1 MRRHTRGV
9 IVVVVQ
15 QTLVERKLEMS
26 VRRDKRFG
34 TWFYRKWV
42 RTPDGRK
49 VRIYGTPKADG
60 LPENRAGAEEAE
72 RRAIARVLETGDP
85 KPVVETKKEVPTVEE
100 FSKVFLATSAIINK
114 PSSVDSKE
122 QQLRFHIIPRLGKL
136 RLDQVTYAVIE
147 DFKLALAQTPINTG
161 KTYVG
166 MKQDNK
172 STKTLSGKTIN
183 NVLSV
188 LRRMLVV
195 ARKRGLIE
203 TVPDVEWLK
212 REHVDFDFPDFNE
225 AERLLAAAPAG
236 EWRTMIL
243 TALRTGM
250 RHGELIG
257 LRWEDVDLVAGR
269 ITVRQNVANGK
280 IGTPKSGKPR
290 EIPLGIEVRTA
301 LKELRHLR
309 GPLVFC
315 NLSGELYGT
324 VDTRLPLWRACKKA
338 ELRQVGWHAL
348 RHTFASHLVMRGASL
363 KAVQELLGHSSIQM
377 TMRYAHLA
385 PEVVH
390 ETVRLLD
397 APSAEWVPDGLGREW
412 AEKLKKSAN

>member
-1 MRRHTRGV
+1 MRARHRSV
-9 IVVVVQ
+9 IVILVQ

-34 TWFYRKWV
+34 TWFYRTWV
-42 RTPDGRK
+42 RTSDGRK
-49 VRIYGTPKADG
+49 VRIFGTPKADG
-60 LPENRAGAEEAE
+60 LPENRVGALEAE

-85 KPVVETKKEVPTVEE
+85 KPVVEVKEEVPTIEE
-100 FSKVFLATSAIINK
+100 FHKVFLATSAIINK
-114 PSSVDSKE
+114 PSSVVSKE
-122 QQLRFHIIPRLGKL
+122 KLLRFHIVPRLGHL

-161 KTYVG
+161 KTYTG
-166 MKQDNK
+166 LKMDPK
-172 STKTLSGKTIN
+172 STKTLSAKTIN
-183 NVLSV
+183 NVLTC

-203 TVPDVEWLK
+203 FVPDVEWLK
-212 REHVDFDFPDFNE
+212 REHTDFDFLDFDE
-225 AERLLAAAPAG
+225 AKRLLDAAPG

-243 TALRTGM
+243 VALRTGM

-269 ITVRQNVANGK
+269 VVVRQNVVNGK
-280 IGTPKSGKPR
+280 VGTPKSGKPR

-301 LKELRHLR
+301 LKEHRHLR

-315 NLSGELYGT
+315 HMSGALLGV

-338 ELRQVGWHAL
+338 GLRQIGWHAL
-348 RHTFASHLVMRGASL
+348 RHTFASHLVMRGASI

-385 PEVVH
+385 PEVVN

-397 APSAEWVPDGLGREW
+397 APSAAWVPDGLGRVW
-412 AEKLKKSAN
+412 AEKSKVVSK

>member
-1 MRRHTRGV
+1 
-9 IVVVVQ
+9 
-15 QTLVERKLEMS
+15 MS
-26 VRRDKRFG
+26 VRRDTRFG

-49 VRIYGTPKADG
+49 VRIFGTPKSEG
-60 LPENRAGAEEAE
+60 LPETRAGAEEAE
-72 RRAIARVLETGDP
+72 RRAIARVLETGEA
-85 KPVVETKKEVPTVEE
+85 KPVTKEVPTVEE
-100 FSKVFLATSAIINK
+100 FHKVFLATSSIINK

-122 QQLRFHIIPRLGKL
+122 KLLRFHIVPRLGRL
-136 RLDQVTYAVIE
+136 RLDQVTYAAIE

-166 MKQDNK
+166 VKLETK
-172 STKTLSGKTIN
+172 STKTLSAKSIN
-183 NVLSV
+183 NVLTV

-203 TVPDVEWLK
+203 SVPDFEWLK
-212 REHVDFDFPDFNE
+212 RDQPEFDFLDFNE
-225 AERLLAAAPAG
+225 AERLLAAAHG
-236 EWRTMIL
+236 ECRTMIL

-257 LRWEDVDLVAGR
+257 LRWDDVDLVTGR
-269 ITVRQNVANGK
+269 ITVRQNVVNGK

-301 LKELRHLR
+301 LKEHRHLR

-315 NLSGELYGT
+315 DITGELLGT

-338 ELRQVGWHAL
+338 GLRQIGWHAL
-348 RHTFASHLVMRGASL
+348 RHSFASHLVMRGASL

-385 PEVVH
+385 PEVVN
-390 ETVRLLD
+390 ETVGLLD
-397 APSAEWVPDGLGREW
+397 GPAAEWVPDGVGQRMGRAPDPKTKE
-412 AEKLKKSAN
+412 AAFATS

>member
-1 MRRHTRGV
+1 
-9 IVVVVQ
+9 
-15 QTLVERKLEMS
+15 MS

-34 TWFYRKWV
+34 SWFYRKWV

-49 VRIYGTPKADG
+49 VRIFGTPKSEG
-60 LPENRAGAEEAE
+60 LPETRAGAEEAE
-72 RRAIARVLETGDP
+72 RRAIARVLETGNP
-85 KPVVETKKEVPTVEE
+85 KPVVETKEEVPTIEE
-100 FSKVFLATSAIINK
+100 FHKVFLATSSIINK

-122 QQLRFHIIPRLGKL
+122 KLLRFHIVPRLGHL
-136 RLDQVTYAVIE
+136 RLNEVTYAVIE
-147 DFKLALAQTPINTG
+147 DFKLALAQTAINTG

-166 MKQDNK
+166 VKLENK
-172 STKTLSGKTIN
+172 SAKTLSGKTIN
-183 NVLSV
+183 NVLTV

-203 TVPDVEWLK
+203 FVPDVEWLK
-212 REHVDFDFPDFNE
+212 SERPEFDFLDFNE
-225 AERLLAAAPAG
+225 AERLLKAAHG

-269 ITVRQNVANGK
+269 ITVRQNVVYGK

-290 EIPLGIEVRTA
+290 EIPLGVEVRTA
-301 LKELRHLR
+301 LKEHRHLR

-315 NLSGELYGT
+315 DMNGALLGT

-338 ELRQVGWHAL
+338 GLRQIGYHVL
-348 RHTFASHLVMRGASL
+348 RHSFASHLVMRGASL

-385 PEVVH
+385 PEVVN

-412 AEKLKKSAN
+412 AEKMKKTAN

>member
-1 MRRHTRGV
+1 VRDHERSV
-9 IVVVVQ
+9 SVVAVQ
-15 QTLVERKLEMS
+15 QTLVERKLDMS

-42 RTPDGRK
+42 RTSDGRK
-49 VRIYGTPKADG
+49 VRIFGTPKADG
-60 LPENRAGAEEAE
+60 FPETRAGAEEAE
-72 RRAIARVLETGDP
+72 RRAIARVLETGEA
-85 KPVVETKKEVPTVEE
+85 KPVTKEVPTIGE
-100 FSKVFLATSAIINK
+100 FHKVFLATSAIINK

-122 QQLRFHIIPRLGKL
+122 KLLRFHIVPRLGKL
-136 RLDQVTYAVIE
+136 RLDEVTYAVIE

-166 MKQDNK
+166 VKLDAK
-172 STKTLSGKTIN
+172 SKKTLSGKTIN
-183 NVLSV
+183 NVLTV

-195 ARKRGLIE
+195 ARKRGLIDN
-203 TVPDVEWLK
+203 VPDVEWLK
-212 REHVDFDFPDFNE
+212 RDQPEFDFLDFNE
-225 AERLLAAAPAG
+225 AERLLAAAHG

-269 ITVRQNVANGK
+269 ITVRQNVVDGK

-301 LKELRHLR
+301 LKEHRHLR

-315 NLSGELYGT
+315 NMSGELLGT

-338 ELRQVGWHAL
+338 GLRQIGWHAL
-348 RHTFASHLVMRGASL
+348 RHSFASHLVMRGASL

-385 PEVVH
+385 PEVVN

-397 APSAEWVPDGLGREW
+397 GPSAEWVPDRVGQSLGR
-412 AEKLKKSAN
+412 AT

>member
-1 MRRHTRGV
+1 MHDAGA
-9 IVVVVQ
+9 IVVFVQ
-15 QTLVERKLEMS
+15 QTLVERKLDMS
-26 VRRDKRFG
+26 VRREKRFG
-34 TWFYRKWV
+34 TWFYRTWV

-49 VRIYGTPKADG
+49 VRIFGTPKADG
-60 LPENRAGAEEAE
+60 LPENRVGALEAE

-85 KPVVETKKEVPTVEE
+85 KPVVETKEEVPTIEE
-100 FSKVFLATSAIINK
+100 FHKVFLATSAIINK
-114 PSSVDSKE
+114 PSSVASKE
-122 QQLRFHIIPRLGKL
+122 KLLRFHIVPRLGHL

-147 DFKLALAQTPINTG
+147 DFKLALSQTPINTG

-166 MKQDNK
+166 LKLDPK

-183 NVLSV
+183 NVLTC

-203 TVPDVEWLK
+203 FVPDIEWLK
-212 REHVDFDFPDFNE
+212 RDHVEFDFLTFDE
-225 AERLLAAAPAG
+225 AERLLKAAHG
-236 EWRTMIL
+236 ESRTMIL

-257 LRWEDVDLVAGR
+257 LRWEDVDLVSGR
-269 ITVRQNVANGK
+269 IVVRQNVVNGR

-301 LKELRHLR
+301 LKEHRHLR

-315 NLSGELYGT
+315 SMSGGLLGT

-338 ELRQVGWHAL
+338 GLRQIGWHAL
-348 RHTFASHLVMRGASL
+348 RHSFASHLVMRGASI

-385 PEVVH
+385 PEVVN

-397 APSAEWVPDGLGREW
+397 GPAAEWHPDGLGRVW
-412 AEKLKKSAN
+412 AEKSKVVSK

>member
-1 MRRHTRGV
+1 VRAHHRSA

-15 QTLVERKLEMS
+15 QALVERRLDMS

-49 VRIYGTPKADG
+49 VRIFGTPKADG
-60 LPENRAGAEEAE
+60 LPETRAGAEEAE
-72 RRAIARVLETGDP
+72 RRAIARVLETGEA
-85 KPVVETKKEVPTVEE
+85 KPVTKEVPTIEE
-100 FSKVFLATSAIINK
+100 FHKVFLAASSIINK

-122 QQLRFHIIPRLGKL
+122 KLLRFHIVPRLGHL
-136 RLDQVTYAVIE
+136 RLDEVTYAVIE
-147 DFKLALAQTPINTG
+147 DFKLALAQTPINAG

-166 MKQDNK
+166 VKLDPK
-172 STKTLSGKTIN
+172 SKKTLSSKTIN
-183 NVLSV
+183 NVLTC

-203 TVPDVEWLK
+203 FVPDVEWLK
-212 REHVDFDFPDFNE
+212 RDDVEFDFLDFNE
-225 AERLLAAAPAG
+225 AERLLAAAPG

-257 LRWEDVDLVAGR
+257 LRWDDIDLTAGR
-269 ITVRQNVANGK
+269 ITVRQNVVNGQ

-301 LKELRHLR
+301 LKEHRHLR

-315 NLSGELYGT
+315 HMSGELLGT

-338 ELRQVGWHAL
+338 GLRQIGWHAL
-348 RHTFASHLVMRGASL
+348 RHSFASHLVMRGASL

-385 PEVVH
+385 PEVVN

-397 APSAEWVPDGLGREW
+397 GPAAEWVPDRSGQSLGR
-412 AEKLKKSAN
+412 AT

>member
-1 MRRHTRGV
+1 
-9 IVVVVQ
+9 
-15 QTLVERKLEMS
+15 MS

-42 RTPDGRK
+42 RTSDGRK
-49 VRIYGTPKADG
+49 VRIFGTPKADG
-60 LPENRAGAEEAE
+60 FPETRAGAEEAE
-72 RRAIARVLETGDP
+72 RRAIARVLETGEA
-85 KPVVETKKEVPTVEE
+85 KPVTKEVPTIEE
-100 FSKVFLATSAIINK
+100 FHKVFLATSAIINK

-122 QQLRFHIIPRLGKL
+122 KLLRFHIVPRLGKL
-136 RLDQVTYAVIE
+136 RLDEVTYAVIE

-166 MKQDNK
+166 VKLDAK
-172 STKTLSGKTIN
+172 SKKTLSGKTIN
-183 NVLSV
+183 NVLTV

-203 TVPDVEWLK
+203 NVPDVEWLK
-212 REHVDFDFPDFNE
+212 RDQPEFDFLDFNE
-225 AERLLAAAPAG
+225 AERLLAAARG

-269 ITVRQNVANGK
+269 ITVRQNVVDGK

-290 EIPLGIEVRTA
+290 EIPLGVEVRTA
-301 LKELRHLR
+301 LKEHRHLR
-309 GPLVFC
+309 GPLVFFC
-315 NLSGELYGT
+315 SMSGELLGT

-338 ELRQVGWHAL
+338 GLRQIGWHAL
-348 RHTFASHLVMRGASL
+348 RRHSFASHLVMRGASL

-385 PEVVH
+385 PEVVN
-390 ETVRLLD
+390 EIVRLLD
-397 APSAEWVPDGLGREW
+397 GPSAEWVPDRVGQSLGR
-412 AEKLKKSAN
+412 AT

>member
-1 MRRHTRGV
+1 
-9 IVVVVQ
+9 
-15 QTLVERKLEMS
+15 
-26 VRRDKRFG
+26 
-34 TWFYRKWV
+34 
-42 RTPDGRK
+42 
-49 VRIYGTPKADG
+49 VRILGTPKSEG
-60 LPENRAGAEEAE
+60 LPETRTGAEEAE
-72 RRAIARVLETGDP
+72 CRAIARVLETGDP
-85 KPVVETKKEVPTVEE
+85 KPVVETKEEVPTIEE
-100 FSKVFLATSAIINK
+100 FHKVFLATSSIINK

-122 QQLRFHIIPRLGKL
+122 KLLRFHIVPRLGHL
-136 RLDQVTYAVIE
+136 RLNEVTYAVIE
-147 DFKLALAQTPINTG
+147 DFKLALAV
-161 KTYVG
+161 KLE
-166 MKQDNK
+166 NK
-172 STKTLSGKTIN
+172 SAKTLSGKTIN
-183 NVLSV
+183 NVLTV

-203 TVPDVEWLK
+203 FVPDVEWLK
-212 REHVDFDFPDFNE
+212 SERPEFDFLNFDE
-225 AERLLAAAPAG
+225 ADRLLAAAHG

-269 ITVRQNVANGK
+269 IVVRQNVVNGK

-301 LKELRHLR
+301 LKEHRHLR
-309 GPLVFC
+309 GSLVFC
-315 NLSGELYGT
+315 DMNGELLGT

-338 ELRQVGWHAL
+338 GLRQIGYHML
-348 RHTFASHLVMRGASL
+348 RHSFASHLVMRGASL

-385 PEVVH
+385 PEVVN

-412 AEKLKKSAN
+412 AEKMKKAAN

>member
-1 MRRHTRGV
+1 
-9 IVVVVQ
+9 
-15 QTLVERKLEMS
+15 MS

-49 VRIYGTPKADG
+49 VRIFGTPKSEG
-60 LPENRAGAEEAE
+60 LPETRPGAEEAE

-85 KPVVETKKEVPTVEE
+85 KPVVEPKKEVPTIEE
-100 FSKVFLATSAIINK
+100 FHKVFLASSSIINK

-122 QQLRFHIIPRLGKL
+122 RLLRFHIVPRLGHL
-136 RLDQVTYAVIE
+136 RLDEVTYAVIE
-147 DFKLALAQTPINTG
+147 DFKLALARTPINTG

-166 MKQDNK
+166 VKLENK

-183 NVLSV
+183 NVLTV

-195 ARKRGLIE
+195 ARKRGLIDS
-203 TVPDVEWLK
+203 VPDVEWLK
-212 REHVDFDFPDFNE
+212 RESVEFDFLDFSE
-225 AERLLAAAPAG
+225 AERLLAAAYG

-269 ITVRQNVANGK
+269 ITVRQNVVNGK

-301 LKELRHLR
+301 LKEHRHLR

-315 NLSGELYGT
+315 DMNGELLGT

-338 ELRQVGWHAL
+338 GLRQIGWHAL
-348 RHTFASHLVMRGASL
+348 RHTFASHLVMRGASI

-385 PEVVH
+385 PEVVN

-412 AEKLKKSAN
+412 AEEMKKAAN